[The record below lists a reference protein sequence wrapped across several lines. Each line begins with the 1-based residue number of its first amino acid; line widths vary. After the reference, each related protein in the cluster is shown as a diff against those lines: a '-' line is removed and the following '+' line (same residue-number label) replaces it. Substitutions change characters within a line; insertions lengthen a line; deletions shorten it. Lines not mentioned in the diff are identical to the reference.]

1 MKRWMMLFLLALAM
15 LMVCAGAEVEEQA
28 AGYTRYVLLQDG
40 TAMITGYDG
49 LAETLEIPAAVD
61 GHPVSAIGKG
71 AFYGCSSLTS
81 VTIPQGVES
90 IGDYAFESCA
100 ALMKVS
106 IPESVA
112 SVGENPFV
120 GCTALRYIV
129 VPAQHPALAVVQG
142 VLYARA
148 EQRLIC
154 YPAAYVT
161 ESFTVPEGTAV
172 IDSLAFYHTKALKEI
187 LLPDSVTAIGASAF
201 EGCNALEKVV
211 LPAGLRAVAPRTF
224 AWCSSLKE
232 IVLPETVADVGAEA
246 FLFCRNL
253 TRVTLPDDVQSIGE
267 DAFTWCPKVQIAV
280 QPGTAAAQ
288 WASPQGLKVTG
299 K

>member
-1 MKRWMMLFLLALAM
+1 MKRWMMLFLLALAV
-15 LMVCAGAEVEEQA
+15 LTACAGAEAEEQV
-28 AGYTRYVLLQDG
+28 AGYTRYVLLEDG

-49 LAETLEIPAAVD
+49 LAETLELPEAVD
-61 GHPVSAIGKG
+61 GHPVSAIGPG
-71 AFYGCSSLTS
+71 AFYGSASLTS

-112 SVGENPFV
+112 TVGENPFV

-129 VPAQHPALAVVQG
+129 VPAQHPALEVVQG
-142 VLYARA
+142 VLYAKA
-148 EQRLIC
+148 EKRLIC
-154 YPAAYVT
+154 YPAAYVA
-161 ESFTVPEGTAV
+161 ERFAVPEGTAV

-187 LLPDSVTAIGASAF
+187 ILPDSVTAIGEGAF
-201 EGCNALEKVV
+201 EGCSALEKVV
-211 LPAGLRAVAPRTF
+211 LPAGLTAVAPRAF
-224 AWCSSLKE
+224 AWCSALKE
-232 IVLPETVADVGAEA
+232 IVLPETVAEIGGEA

-267 DAFTWCPKVQIAV
+267 DAFTWCLRVQLAV
-280 QPGTAAAQ
+280 LPGTAAAQ
-288 WASPQGLKVTG
+288 WAQTQGLKVTG